1 MHCMHIVL
9 IFYFE
14 NIWRDLI
21 SVISYL
27 ISILNMMILT
37 WEKIFKTQ
45 LRYVTNDWK
54 WLAEFVASRTLSRR
68 NYLFLV
74 NVNLLL
80 KITYLRSQL
89 DLQINHGNHSL
100 HDFDRRWSVASFS
113 SQLTTNILQS
123 FRFITFIFLIDSN
136 IETPLLGVDLCM
148 YSWRISSGPRGRRRI
163 YTSIIISCLDF
174 LFLVTF

>member
-1 MHCMHIVL
+1 MWPMIESDWQNLSRPGLSLVGTIYSWWMSIYC
-9 IFYFE
+9 
-14 NIWRDLI
+14 WKSRTWDLNWTSKSI
-21 SVISYL
+21 TEIIRFT
-27 ISILNMMILT
+27 ISIVD
-37 WEKIFKTQ
+37 E
-45 LRYVTNDWK
+45 
-54 WLAEFVASRTLSRR
+54 
-68 NYLFLV
+68 
-74 NVNLLL
+74 
-80 KITYLRSQL
+80 
-89 DLQINHGNHSL
+89 
-100 HDFDRRWSVASFS
+100 ASFS